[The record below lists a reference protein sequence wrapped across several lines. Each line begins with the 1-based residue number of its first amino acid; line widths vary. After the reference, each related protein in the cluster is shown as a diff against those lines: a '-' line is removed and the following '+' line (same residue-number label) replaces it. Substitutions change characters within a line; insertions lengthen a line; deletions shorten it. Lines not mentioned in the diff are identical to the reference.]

1 MSGNGVG
8 TGKVEQVSDDR
19 KQDLERI
26 NAFVDGELDPA
37 ARAEVIRE
45 AADDEAFARELIA
58 HERLKA
64 TVADT
69 VDMPDLELPAAP
81 RRRRIAPALASIAA
95 SLVLLIT
102 GAIGWMVYD
111 GRNAGTGDLALDRA
125 IEAHRSWTANS
136 SRGGAIALVRPASST
151 INAYVPDLSSNGLN
165 INHVSERRA
174 PGEDR
179 LLVVG
184 YLGSRGCRVTLLAR
198 IAPVEP
204 QAQPV
209 YLEIGPVRAY
219 SWRAG
224 RLAYRMLAEGM
235 ATRRFRLI
243 AASVRKASLNHLP
256 LDPDTRLALAQSRA
270 QSPPCAA

>member
-1 MSGNGVG
+1 M
-8 TGKVEQVSDDR
+8 SDDR

-26 NAFVDGELDPA
+26 SAFVDGELDPA
-37 ARAEVIRE
+37 ARAEIIRE
-45 AADDEAFARELIA
+45 AADDKAFARELIA

-64 TVADT
+64 TLADS
-69 VDMPDLELPAAP
+69 VDVPDLELPAAP
-81 RRRRIAPALASIAA
+81 RRWRIAPALASLAA
-95 SLVLLIT
+95 SLALLVA
-102 GAIGWMVYD
+102 GAAGWAVYD

-125 IEAHRSWTANS
+125 IEAHRSWTADS
-136 SRGGAIALVRPASST
+136 SQSGAIALVRPASST

-179 LLVVG
+179 VLVVG

-198 IAPVEP
+198 TAPAEMP
-204 QAQPV
+204 AQPV
-209 YLEIGPVRAY
+209 YLEIGPVRAF

-235 ATRRFRLI
+235 ATQRFRLI
-243 AASVRKASLNHLP
+243 AASVRRASLNHLP
-256 LDPDTRLALAQSRA
+256 LDPDNRLALAQSRA